1 MNIKFIEFKK
11 VFGEKHFGIASVI
24 LDDKIM
30 LRYRIVPGK
39 DGKGFYC
46 KPASHKIGENYVDS
60 FEIDSNFLKNAIDST
75 IRDHVHKELD
85 DGMPF

>member
-11 VFGEKHFGIASVI
+11 VFGEKHLGIASVI

-39 DGKGFYC
+39 DGKGFWC
-46 KPASHKIGENYVDS
+46 KPPSYKIGDVYVDA
-60 FEIDSNFLKNAIDST
+60 FEIDSNFVKSAIEAT

-85 DGMPF
+85 DGIPF